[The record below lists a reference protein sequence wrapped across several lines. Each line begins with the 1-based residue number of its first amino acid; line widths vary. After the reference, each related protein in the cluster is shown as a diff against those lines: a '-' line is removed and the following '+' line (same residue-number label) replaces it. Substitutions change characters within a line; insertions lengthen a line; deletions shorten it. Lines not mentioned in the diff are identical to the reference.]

1 MKVIKKNQRKTP
13 LFIHK
18 SFKNGKLIAE
28 GGNGT
33 VHKCISKKKIYALKH
48 PKNLAKQ
55 HFRELEVLMKISGH
69 PNIIRFYGITQDW
82 DIVLEYAYDG
92 TLHDYLKRNPD
103 INWVKKTR
111 IATDILVGLSYLH
124 DNGIIHRDLHPG
136 NILVNRGVIKISD
149 FGSSKC
155 DDGVNSIDCLGV
167 MAYVDPECDYFPRDK
182 KSDIY
187 SYGVILW
194 EMASGHRPQ
203 NHLSPF
209 EDIKNVCVPRKY
221 VGLYKGCVSPRKER
235 LERTE
240 IFRHLNEILDEEFF
254 NEIDSVKATMFTLIG
269 AIMFSLIDV
278 VMFPL

>member
-1 MKVIKKNQRKTP
+1 
-13 LFIHK
+13 
-18 SFKNGKLIAE
+18 
-28 GGNGT
+28 
-33 VHKCISKKKIYALKH
+33 
-48 PKNLAKQ
+48 
-55 HFRELEVLMKISGH
+55 MKISGH
-69 PNIIRFYGITQDW
+69 PNIIRFYGITPDW
-82 DIVLEYAYDG
+82 DIVLEYAYGG
-92 TLHDYLKRNPD
+92 TLRDYLKSNRD

-136 NILVNRGVIKISD
+136 NILVNRGVIKIAD

-167 MAYVDPECDYFPRDK
+167 MAYVDPECSYSDDCMGVQRSTNLIKKYSPRDK

-194 EMASGHRPQ
+194 EMASGQPPT
-203 NHLSPF
+203 NHLLP
-209 EDIKNVCVPRKY
+209 DIKNVRVPQKY
-221 VGLYKGCVSPRKER
+221 VSLYKGCISPRKER
-235 LERTE
+235 LESTE
-240 IFRHLNEILDEEFF
+240 IFRHLNEILDEEFV
-254 NEIDSVKATMFTLIG
+254 NEIDSCKVTMLSIIG